1 MKALLLREE
10 KREFGT
16 WLVITKY
23 YDNDDI
29 YIELRDAETKEVFAY
44 IETEEPEESRFDI
57 NLN

>member
-16 WLVITKY
+16 WLVITRY

-29 YIELRDAETKEVFAY
+29 LIELRDLETHELYEA
-44 IETEEPEESRFDI
+44 IETESPEQSRFDI